1 MVGFVAGCLD
11 QAIDKTQR
19 GEDIPADLQ
28 SIVDSVLRSSTGEN
42 AKLVSLD
49 LVTAFDSF

>member
-11 QAIDKTQR
+11 QAIDKTQK

-28 SIVDSVLRSSTGEN
+28 SIVDSVLRSSSGEN
-42 AKLVSLD
+42 AKLVRLN
-49 LVTAFDSF
+49 LVSASDSF